1 VIADVVSYRD
11 AINRA
16 IGDELAAD
24 DDVFLIGEDIA
35 AAGGVFKL
43 TDGLLDR
50 FGPRRVLD
58 TPISEQAIVGC
69 AIGAA
74 TQGLRPIAEIMFAD
88 FSGVAF
94 DQIANELAKY
104 RYMSGG
110 QVTLP
115 VTLRLVNGA
124 GGGFGAQHSQPVEN
138 WFLNVA
144 GLKIAVPATP
154 ADAYALLREAV
165 RDPNPVLV
173 FEHKRL
179 LTVKGPLVEPRSAAG
194 FGRAHVVRRGG
205 DVTVVAT
212 QLMRHRALEAA
223 ERLAPEG
230 IELEVIDPRTLMPLD
245 HETIGQSVDHTNRL
259 VVVQECSVPGSWG
272 ATVVA
277 EVARER
283 FESLDAPPV
292 IVAADHTP
300 VPYADALEAAWMPS
314 VDRIVAS
321 VREAVAY

>member
-1 VIADVVSYRD
+1 MSAEAVTYREAVTRAIADEMESD
-11 AINRA
+11 P
-16 IGDELAAD
+16 
-24 DDVFLIGEDIA
+24 DVFLIGEDIA
-35 AAGGVFKL
+35 DAGGVFKL
-43 TDGLLDR
+43 TEGLAAR
-50 FGPRRVLD
+50 FGPERVLD

-74 TQGLRPIAEIMFAD
+74 AQGLRPIAEIMFAD
-88 FSGVAF
+88 FAAVCF

-110 QVTLP
+110 QVSLP

-124 GGGFGAQHSQPVEN
+124 GSGLGSQHSQAVEN

-144 GLKIAVPATP
+144 GLKIVVPATP
-154 ADAYALLREAV
+154 ADAYALLRAAV

-179 LTVKGPLVEPRSAAG
+179 LNVTGPLAEPRSAAG
-194 FGRAHVVRRGG
+194 IGRAHVVRRGA
-205 DVTVVAT
+205 DATVVAT
-212 QLMRHRALEAA
+212 QLMRHRVLEAA
-223 ERLAPEG
+223 DELAGEG

-259 VVVQECSVPGSWG
+259 VVVQECGEPGSWG
-272 ATVVA
+272 AGVVA
-277 EVARER
+277 RLVAER

-292 IVAADHTP
+292 LVAADHTP
-300 VPYADALEAAWMPS
+300 VPYAAALEEQWMPTIE
-314 VDRIVAS
+314 RIKAG
-321 VREAVAY
+321 VRQAIAY